1 MRPPKPM
8 PNPAFAPLPP
18 AGATLY
24 ALPMSPGRE
33 NVEQAETGLKQLLA
47 AILPELR
54 RFMLARRCDPADV
67 DDLLQDLFVKLDQA
81 ASGPVSNPRAYL
93 YRMADNLLHDR
104 RRSRRRQEERD
115 DLWARSRTGAD
126 FASAAEPSPED
137 SAVSRDELARVNAA
151 LAAMPERTA
160 EIICLYRLEGM
171 SQKAIAARLGIS
183 LSAVE
188 KHLQRAYRHLHDL
201 RTRLDSPPPALT
213 EGDCHAERA

>member
-1 MRPPKPM
+1 MRRSRSIPER
-8 PNPAFAPLPP
+8 AFAPLPVE
-18 AGATLY
+18 GARLY
-24 ALPMSPGRE
+24 ALPMAPGRE

-47 AILPELR
+47 AILPDLR
-54 RFMLARRCDPADV
+54 RFMLARKCDPADV
-67 DDLLQDLFVKLDQA
+67 DDLLQDLFLKLDQV

-115 DLWARSRTGAD
+115 DLWARTRAEAD
-126 FASAAEPSPED
+126 FSNAPDPSPED
-137 SAVSRDELARVNAA
+137 SAISRDELARVNAA

-160 EIICLYRLEGM
+160 EIIRLYRLEGM
-171 SQKAIAARLGIS
+171 SQKVIAVRLGIS

-188 KHLQRAYRHLHDL
+188 KHLQRAYRLLHDL
-201 RTRLDSPPPALT
+201 RTQLDSPPPLLT